1 MAETI
6 YSTAW
11 EELLPVPLKEDK
23 RIYALAK
30 AISETKKRVAEEIYR
45 ARLWD
50 ALKGAP
56 DEILDILAYD
66 LHIEWY
72 DVNADRTEKIRILE
86 EGAKTHERMG
96 TVNAVIDA
104 VSAVFSGVLV
114 LEEWFEYGGDPHS
127 FRITLD
133 GDGDITTI
141 LSTINQS
148 KRLSAWMDALKI
160 LHRGSTGLYMGG
172 TARIAGKACVTGA
185 ELTENEVLEM
195 LNCLIDESG
204 NTLTDENGDILY

>member
-23 RIYALAK
+23 RIYALAT
-30 AISETKKRVAEEIYR
+30 AVSEMKRRVAKEIYR
-45 ARLWD
+45 ARIWD
-50 ALKGAP
+50 ALEGAP

-72 DVNADRTEKIRILE
+72 DVNAERAEKLKVLD
-86 EGAKTHERMG
+86 GAAKTHERMG

-114 LEEWFEYGGDPHS
+114 LEEWFEYGGDPYS

-133 GDGDITTI
+133 GDGDISTI

-148 KRLSAWMDALKI
+148 KRLSAWLDVLKI
-160 LHRGSTGLYMGG
+160 LHRGSTGLYVGG
-172 TARIAGKACVTGA
+172 TARIAGKACVTGT

-204 NTLTDENGDILY
+204 NTLTDENGDTLY